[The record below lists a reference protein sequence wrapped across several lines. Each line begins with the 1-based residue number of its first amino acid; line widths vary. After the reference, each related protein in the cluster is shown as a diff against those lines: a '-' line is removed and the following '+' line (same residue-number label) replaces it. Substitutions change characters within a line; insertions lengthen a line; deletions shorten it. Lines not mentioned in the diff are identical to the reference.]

1 MQTFLQSK
9 CMAGQQRHRSD
20 RLANLTQLDLQ
31 VSDGDSIIAPFNSIM
46 LPADLTLETS
56 KVLMRPLA
64 EDDFDA
70 FLQLTQ
76 EKDMWKYFTLDLSDP
91 AQLKKWMNGHF
102 RDKAANTRHPFTII
116 EKSSGKV
123 AGSMSMMN
131 ISFHD
136 LRMEIGAS
144 WLGQQFRSTGINLHS
159 KYSMMRYAFEE
170 MNFERVEFKTDVLNV
185 RARKGLQKIGG
196 KEEGILRSHMTMW
209 NNRRRSSIYFSVLK
223 EEWPGVKQTIFK
235 DIQ

>member
-1 MQTFLQSK
+1 
-9 CMAGQQRHRSD
+9 
-20 RLANLTQLDLQ
+20 
-31 VSDGDSIIAPFNSIM
+31 M
-46 LPADLTLETS
+46 LPPNLTLETS
-56 KVLMRPLA
+56 KVLLRPMTEA
-64 EDDFDA
+64 DFDML
-70 FLQLTQ
+70 LQLTQ

-91 AQLKKWMNGHF
+91 IQLKKWMNIHF
-102 RDKAANTRHPFTII
+102 TDKAANTKRPFTII
-116 EKSSGKV
+116 EKSSGEI

-136 LRMEIGAS
+136 LRLEIGGS
-144 WLGQQFRSTGINLHS
+144 WLGKKFRSTGINLHS

-170 MNFERVEFKTDVLNV
+170 MKFERVEFKTDVLNE

-209 NNRRRSSIYFSVLK
+209 NDRRRSSIYFSVLK

>member
-1 MQTFLQSK
+1 
-9 CMAGQQRHRSD
+9 
-20 RLANLTQLDLQ
+20 
-31 VSDGDSIIAPFNSIM
+31 M

-70 FLQLTQ
+70 FLRLTQ
-76 EKDMWKYFTLDLSDP
+76 EKEMWKYFTLDLSDP
-91 AQLKKWMNGHF
+91 ASLKKWISGHF
-102 RDKAANTRHPFTII
+102 RDKEAGTRCPFTII
-116 EKSSGKV
+116 EKSSGNI
-123 AGSMSMMN
+123 AGSMSLMN

-136 LRMEIGAS
+136 LRLEIGAS
-144 WLGQQFRSTGINLHS
+144 WLGQPFRSTGINLHS

-170 MNFERVEFKTDVLNV
+170 MKFERVEFKTDVLNE

-209 NNRRRSSIYFSVLK
+209 NDRRRSSIYFSVLK
-223 EEWPGVKQTIFK
+223 DEWPDVKRTIFK
-235 DIQ
+235 DIY